1 MEAGRSQPSPQRA
14 ENSASDSLNSWKE
27 IANHLKRDE
36 RTVRRW
42 QEQGLPIHR
51 HVHKKRAS
59 VYAYKSEIDAW
70 WRTDRSRIEAVE
82 AVASGPR
89 QGRVWRRWA
98 VAVALALPAALLG
111 LNVAG
116 LRDQLLGWRP
126 ATENASIAVLP
137 LKNLTAD
144 TEQNYFADGL
154 TEALITQLGKIS
166 SLDVISY
173 QSILRYRGATKSLP
187 EIARE
192 LNVKAIVEGTVLR
205 SGEKIR
211 ITANLVQAAPERH
224 LWAESFEFEHRDIL
238 AVQERVARDVA
249 SRVHA
254 RLRAA
259 DGGRLTANRAVDPEA
274 HEAYLLGRSFL
285 YKARVRG
292 NASKAKEAFEKAI
305 AKDPDYAP
313 PYASLAELHI
323 RTGGAGRG
331 AQSVDGRA
339 ALLLQ
344 ARKWAEKA
352 LALDDTLADAHYALA
367 IVHELAWDWAGAER
381 EYRRAIELNNS
392 HAIAHIAYSMLL
404 YAQLRFQEAAAE
416 ARRAQQLDPASP
428 YINTWAGAAY
438 FYAGRE
444 HDATAALQRALEL
457 EPSFSDAS
465 LVLARNHVA
474 KGRYPD
480 AQAELERALVLSP
493 TDPAMV
499 AALAHAHGRA
509 GHRGKALQLIE
520 QLKGMEAGP
529 RGAFPTFGFIWAY
542 AGLGDKDEA
551 FAWLERAYT
560 ERRGRLASILVEPM
574 LEPLRTDPRFSDLVR
589 RVGLSPAMAADA
601 NRGAGSRATSA
612 KAM

>member
-1 MEAGRSQPSPQRA
+1 MEAQHRPQA
-14 ENSASDSLNSWKE
+14 AVGTANESLDSWKA
-27 IANHLKRDE
+27 IAGYLKCDE

-42 QEQGLPIHR
+42 EKEGLPVHR
-51 HVHKKRAS
+51 HMHKKRAS
-59 VYAYKSEIDAW
+59 VYAYKADVDSW
-70 WRTDRSRIEAVE
+70 WERDRLRLQVAEAT
-82 AVASGPR
+82 ASPEK
-89 QGRVWRRWA
+89 RRLLWWIPA
-98 VAVALALPAALLG
+98 SALALALL
-111 LNVAG
+111 LVALEVG
-116 LRDQLLGWRP
+116 GIRERLLGRP
-126 ATENASIAVLP
+126 GTGEIASIAVLP

-166 SLDVISY
+166 SLDVISH
-173 QSILRYRGATKSLP
+173 QSILRYRGTTKSLP

-192 LNVKAIVEGTVLR
+192 LNVKAVVEGTVLR

-224 LWAESFEFEHRDIL
+224 LLAESFEFEHRDIL

-254 RLRAA
+254 RLTAA
-259 DGGRLTANRAVDPEA
+259 DGGRLTAKRAVDPEA
-274 HEAYLLGRSFL
+274 HEAYLLGRTYL
-285 YKARVRG
+285 YNARVRG
-292 NASKAKEAFEKAI
+292 NATKAKEAFEQAI

-352 LALDDTLADAHYALA
+352 LALDGTLADAHYALA

-381 EYRRAIELNNS
+381 EYRRAIDLNNS

-444 HDATAALQRALEL
+444 RDATDALQRALEL

-480 AQAELERALVLSP
+480 AQAELEKALVLSP

-499 AALAHAHGRA
+499 AALAHVHGRA
-509 GHRGKALQLIE
+509 GNRGKALELIE

-560 ERRGRLASILVEPM
+560 ERRGRLASLLVEPM

-589 RVGLSPAMAADA
+589 RVGLPPREEGLS
-601 NRGAGSRATSA
+601 
-612 KAM
+612 KK

>member
-1 MEAGRSQPSPQRA
+1 MEAQPHPKA
-14 ENSASDSLNSWKE
+14 AVGTGNESLDSWKA
-27 IANHLKRDE
+27 IAGYLKCDA

-42 QEQGLPIHR
+42 EKEGLPIHR
-51 HVHKKRAS
+51 HMHKKRAS
-59 VYAYKSEIDAW
+59 VYAYKAEVDEW
-70 WRTDRSRIEAVE
+70 WERDRVRLQTAQATTGNEK
-82 AVASGPR
+82 
-89 QGRVWRRWA
+89 RRLVRWIA
-98 VAVALALPAALLG
+98 AGALALLVVALSVTG
-111 LNVAG
+111 I
-116 LRDQLLGWRP
+116 RDRLFGRP
-126 ATENASIAVLP
+126 VSGEIVSIAVLP

-166 SLDVISY
+166 SLDVISH
-173 QSILRYRGATKSLP
+173 QSILRYRGTTKSLP

-192 LNVKAIVEGTVLR
+192 LNVKAVVEGTVLR

-224 LWAESFEFEHRDIL
+224 LLAESFEFEHRDIL

-254 RLRAA
+254 RLTAA
-259 DGGRLTANRAVDPEA
+259 DGGRLTAKRAVDPEA
-274 HEAYLLGRSFL
+274 HEAYLLGRTYL
-285 YKARVRG
+285 YNARVRG

-344 ARKWAEKA
+344 GRRWAEKA
-352 LALDDTLADAHYALA
+352 LALDDTLADAHHALA

-392 HAIAHIAYSMLL
+392 YAVAHISYAMLL

-416 ARRAQQLDPASP
+416 ARRAQQLDPSSP

-444 HDATAALQRALEL
+444 RDATAALQRALEL
-457 EPSFSDAS
+457 EPSFPDAS

-480 AQAELERALVLSP
+480 AQAELEKALVLSP

-499 AALAHAHGRA
+499 AALAHVHGRA
-509 GHRGKALQLIE
+509 GNRGKALELIE

-560 ERRGRLASILVEPM
+560 ERRGRLASLLVEPL
-574 LEPLRTDPRFSDLVR
+574 LEPLRADPRFADLVH
-589 RVGLSPAMAADA
+589 RVGLP
-601 NRGAGSRATSA
+601 SRAVALSPR
-612 KAM
+612 